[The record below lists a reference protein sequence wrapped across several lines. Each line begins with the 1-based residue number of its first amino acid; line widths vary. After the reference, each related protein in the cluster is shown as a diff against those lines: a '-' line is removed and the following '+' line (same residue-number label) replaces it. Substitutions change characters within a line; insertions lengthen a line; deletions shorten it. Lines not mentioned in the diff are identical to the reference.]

1 MLAIERLDVHYGR
14 AHALQQV
21 SLTLDQGVLA
31 VVGRNGM
38 GKTTLCNAITGLVR
52 ATGSIRFHGPGVDRA
67 AGEPDHAARH
77 RLRAAGAP
85 GLAFADRGRASPA
98 GGAIEQG
105 PVDRRA
111 RLPDVSAPRGAQV
124 ERRRRAFGR
133 RAADARDRARAAV
146 EPAAAG
152 DGRAHRGP
160 RAGDRAAG
168 RGDAEVAR
176 GRRRDRGAADRAEP
190 GCGHRGGRYGERDG
204 ERAHRALDAGNGTRG
219 GSRAA
224 AAPAW
229 RQGRGRR
236 GDRARAQSPSR
247 RPRRSGSSRCS
258 APRPVEM
265 PACRDRTRS
274 ARLYALGIGGHRSS
288 GGAGCRAATG
298 GGARSGGPSR
308 RVPRRGQHGARRVCR
323 GHVRHQGSRTGLP
336 AQLPREARPARGDRG
351 PVHVGQAVG
360 GDGASARSGALPS
373 AGRARGVH
381 RRARQRGDRDGARVR
396 AFRRAPARPGRPDFR
411 RRLGQ
416 HRARDAGDAATARSA
431 CPR

>member
-1 MLAIERLDVHYGR
+1 MPTRQPRARDRAAGRPLRSCARPAAGVADARPGR
-14 AHALQQV
+14 ACRGGQKRHGQDDALQRDHGPGARDGQYPL
-21 SLTLDQGVLA
+21 S
-31 VVGRNGM
+31 
-38 GKTTLCNAITGLVR
+38 
-52 ATGSIRFHGPGVDRA
+52 GPGVDRP

-124 ERRRRAFGR
+124 QRRRRALRG
-133 RAADARDRARAAV
+133 RAADARDRARTAAQ
-146 EPAAAG
+146 PAVAG

-176 GRRRDRGAADRAEP
+176 GRRRDRGAADRAES

-229 RQGRGRR
+229 RQ
-236 GDRARAQSPSR
+236 
-247 RPRRSGSSRCS
+247 
-258 APRPVEM
+258 
-265 PACRDRTRS
+265 
-274 ARLYALGIGGHRSS
+274 
-288 GGAGCRAATG
+288 
-298 GGARSGGPSR
+298 
-308 RVPRRGQHGARRVCR
+308 
-323 GHVRHQGSRTGLP
+323 
-336 AQLPREARPARGDRG
+336 DRG
-351 PVHVGQAVG
+351 
-360 GDGASARSGALPS
+360 
-373 AGRARGVH
+373 
-381 RRARQRGDRDGARVR
+381 
-396 AFRRAPARPGRPDFR
+396 
-411 RRLGQ
+411 
-416 HRARDAGDAATARSA
+416 
-431 CPR
+431 